1 MRTLLISK
9 FFFSI
14 FLVILTYSWHI
25 LPPRGGFVND
35 DIHFFPGFP
44 ARKKGIRSLIWI
56 PFLSIISVVLYGFV
70 LYGFVLYGFV
80 LYGFVLLYRFLIF
93 SADIFLSVHLRWHV
107 LLQRLP
113 RLL

>member
-25 LPPRGGFVND
+25 LPPPRGGFVND

-80 LYGFVLLYRFLIF
+80 LLYRFLIF